1 MKSFKEI
8 RNLSEKMR
16 MPKAPFK
23 GMHLTGFSG
32 KFKLQQQ
39 SMHDDNYSPAVIK
52 DVKSGLKIVEKHL
65 KKQGLRYKEE
75 DVLIGPKDKAK
86 EHGFKVGDFDSEFA
100 IDIYPGFSGKNP
112 DLPRG
117 KVEGD
122 VNLDDMVKDLGKL
135 KSFGNFRNDF
145 SDNWGEPGKG

>member
-1 MKSFKEI
+1 MKTFTEI
-8 RNLSEKMR
+8 RNITEKMR

-23 GMHLTGFSG
+23 GMHLTGFEG

-52 DVKSGLKIVEKHL
+52 DVKAALKIVEKHL
-65 KKQGLRYKEE
+65 KKQGMRYKEE
-75 DVLIGPKDKAK
+75 EVLIGPMDKAK
-86 EHGFKVGDFDSEFA
+86 EHGFKVGKGESEFA
-100 IDIYPGFSGKNP
+100 IDIFPGFPGKNP

-117 KVEGD
+117 KVTGD
-122 VNLDDMVKDLGKL
+122 VNLDAMVKELGKL

-145 SDNWGEPGKG
+145 SDNWGEPGKD

>member
-1 MKSFKEI
+1 MKTFTEI
-8 RNLSEKMR
+8 RNITEKMR

-23 GMHLTGFSG
+23 GMHLTGFEG

-52 DVKSGLKIVEKHL
+52 DVKAALKIVEKHL
-65 KKQGLRYKEE
+65 KKQGMRYKEE
-75 DVLIGPKDKAK
+75 EVLIGPMDKAK
-86 EHGFKVGDFDSEFA
+86 EHGFKVGKGESEFA
-100 IDIYPGFSGKNP
+100 IDLFPGFPGKNP

-117 KVEGD
+117 KVTGD
-122 VNLDDMVKDLGKL
+122 VNLDAMVKELGKL

-145 SDNWGEPGKG
+145 SDNWGEPGKD

>member
-23 GMHLTGFSG
+23 GMHLTGFEG
-32 KFKLQQQ
+32 KFKFQQQ
-39 SMHDDNYSPAVIK
+39 SMHDDNVSPAVIK
-52 DVKSGLKIVEKHL
+52 DVKAGLKIVEKHL
-65 KKQGLRYKEE
+65 KKQGMRYKEE
-75 DVLIGPKDKAK
+75 EVLIGPMDVAK
-86 EHGFKVGDFDSEFA
+86 KENLKPGKGATDFA
-100 IDIYPGFSGKNP
+100 IDLFPGFSGKNP

-117 KVEGD
+117 KVTGD
-122 VNLDDMVKDLGKL
+122 VNLDDMVKELGKL

-145 SDNWGEPGKG
+145 SDNWGEPGKD

>member
-1 MKSFKEI
+1 MKTFTEI
-8 RNLSEKMR
+8 RNITEKMR

-23 GMHLTGFSG
+23 GMHLTGFEG

-52 DVKSGLKIVEKHL
+52 DVKAGLKIVEKHL
-65 KKQGLRYKEE
+65 KKQGMRYKEE
-75 DVLIGPKDKAK
+75 EVLIGPMDKAK
-86 EHGFKVGDFDSEFA
+86 EHGFKVGKGESEFA
-100 IDIYPGFSGKNP
+100 IDLFPGFPGKNP

-117 KVEGD
+117 KVTGD
-122 VNLDDMVKDLGKL
+122 VNLDAMVKELGKL

-145 SDNWGEPGKG
+145 SDNWGEPGKD